1 MFRESDPGRGAAHVS
16 DGCSLRSRRFGS
28 PAGAVAHRRSR
39 GLGFGVLSRFPR
51 LVLAAVLAC
60 VLVSGTGVP
69 ARQAWAN
76 GFNFPDGS
84 YLYANRDSST
94 RVQRYVDIKLEPC
107 DEHFNTNKS
116 SADRQ
121 TFGQYYLVQYQFNN
135 HNYWWGARPFWW
147 GGIPRN
153 TRLVGDQISLIKYEE
168 LTHKHTEPQTV
179 EKSTGYSKEKW
190 VQSNSRFWF
199 TNDGNDANASK
210 NFEWNWQRMTG
221 EGTHYNQ
228 SGSTMGTS
236 QAYGRATH
244 DLIINWERR
253 GNTRF
258 TISFKV
264 QVIDKN
270 IPLKFAAGVYQV
282 AGNWHYTAGKTVLAP
297 TLATYAQELELNY
310 PKEKVPVAKFG
321 NPSGSE
327 RQEVLKRL
335 WEANQNNTDVLKHL
349 AGMPQNPTREGFDHA
364 VLINGDGS
372 ATVTYADNSSGHKS
386 VDTIVKENLTR
397 RYVPLA
403 NRTQITYPPATTVKH
418 PEKLTPAERQQVAQ
432 AVKDANQNVKNDNK
446 QNGIKKV
453 TVDEKGNATV
463 TFNDTVG
470 TPSTKKLEGKYLV
483 RKQVP
488 LAEQFTPYYPSLP
501 LPVDKVEKLT
511 PQEKTQLIGRIF
523 DANKDR
529 KDGFMDAI
537 GNPTDAGNAENRGI
551 IKIGDDGSATIV
563 YRDDAPDFPSRDKLD
578 DKAKLVVAL
587 GNLAERTKLA
597 YPVRTP
603 VNDPSQLSEQDI
615 AKVKQA
621 VWEANVKKSG
631 DEKVFQKADGA
642 TAATADSAFTFDNGS
657 KQMTVHFADGST
669 TTVGYDLLVYAQP
682 KAEPPVTEQ
691 SGTESGDYKYNLTK
705 IAIPDVN
712 HPTMADWNKFARRF
726 IQDNWQAKPGKTP
739 ITDGFITSTHG
750 LLDNFESSFTPPG
763 MQLKN
768 FYGQWD
774 VKDGANLNLS
784 NSGFG
789 NPGVLSVY
797 LNESPEAGLARAQF
811 EVYVLNKSNWTN
823 RAFVLGSGDC
833 FVPDTVEPK
842 PDVLKKKAD
851 DLITQVIQ
859 GCKLRDEDVNKFKN
873 KFKTDYENDIN
884 SITKQSDVDNLVQQ
898 ADLDCKKMKQD
909 QDAAEQKQQSEIAN
923 NAARQEQQE
932 AKDKQREAD
941 KQAEQATTQQQQ
953 KENQAVTE
961 RKTKQDQQQ
970 KADDKAGDKQKQDS
984 QLESEKQK
992 VIDKIMN
999 NDQLKPEDKQKFIK
1013 QVQDTKV
1020 PSGGG
1025 STGSTTG
1032 DSTGGTGGGSTSGG
1046 DTSGGTS
1053 GTGGGTTPGGTSP
1066 DTLDNILKQ
1075 AENQGTT
1082 NQQTA
1087 DDNNYGPGPG
1097 TGSSPDQAKQAAEQA
1112 EQEENQ
1118 AKEKAKTKIDNLQNG
1133 GQLTPDE
1140 AQKFKD
1146 RIEHATG
1153 LPEVDGIL
1161 TDAELAQNRN
1171 RAKDDIGKLQYLN
1184 NAQKKALQQEVDT
1197 LDGVVGPQDDKID
1210 VDKFKKAINQVL
1222 EEARTLDGKMKDLH
1236 DLIGRVNAQKDKLTQ
1251 TPDYRNNTDNKRDK
1265 FDQALRDATKL
1276 DGKDT
1281 GQDAGSAE
1289 VEKCTKDLRDAADA
1303 LGGVDKPNVNK
1314 AALQQLV
1321 DEAPT
1326 VEKTPKYVNS
1336 DSGKQDAYTRAITE
1350 GEKVLQNPQ
1359 ATQPDVDKAIQAI
1372 NQAKNGLNGADSTPS
1387 PNPSPKPTGN
1397 PTPEASPETNP
1408 ATPPSPNPS
1417 PKPTGNPTPEAS
1429 PETNPATPPSPN
1441 STPSPEADSGS
1452 WVSPD
1457 FSSDSG
1463 ENPTPDPSPS
1473 PDSQMKTTSSDP
1485 LPVDKRDLLS
1495 QIAKAEADPRNHGTG
1510 KSDGTRAGVNSDDA
1524 MKTAFASSPAL
1535 QGNGLSAKGLAD
1547 FDAAL
1552 VEAKKV
1558 AADPDAT
1565 QSQVDDA
1572 TRNLANARQSLGDS
1586 QSEGELAHADT
1597 PLKVDNPGREAA
1609 EVLSKTGCN
1618 ASLLALLAAVMV
1630 TVGTVLF
1637 WGTRR
1642 RRNPRHSM

>member
-1 MFRESDPGRGAAHVS
+1 MWVKSQMFRESDPGRGAAHVS

-84 YLYANRDSST
+84 YLYANRDSSM

-147 GGIPRN
+147 GGIPQN

-168 LTHKHTEPQTV
+168 LTHKHTGPQTV

-228 SGSTMGTS
+228 SGGTMGTS

-270 IPLKFAAGVYQV
+270 TPLKFAAGVYQV

-310 PKEKVPVAKFG
+310 PKEKVPVANFG

-335 WEANQNNTDVLKHL
+335 WEANQNNTGVLKHL
-349 AGMPQNPTREGFDHA
+349 KGMPQNPQKPTLEDFGQA
-364 VLINGDGS
+364 VSINQDGS
-372 ATVTYADNSSGHKS
+372 VTVTYADNSTNHKS

-403 NRTQITYPPATTVKH
+403 DRTEVTYPPATTVKN
-418 PEKLTPAERQQVAQ
+418 PGKLTAEERQKVAQ
-432 AVKDANQNVKNDNK
+432 AVKDANQKVKNDNNK
-446 QNGIKKV
+446 NGIKEV

-470 TPSTKKLEGKYLV
+470 TSSTKKLEGKYLV

-488 LAEQFTPYYPSLP
+488 LAERFTPYYPSLP

-511 PQEKTQLIGRIF
+511 PQEKTQLIGRILE
-523 DANKDR
+523 ANKGR
-529 KDGFMDAI
+529 TDGFMGAI
-537 GNPTDAGNAENRGI
+537 GNPTSAEDAEKRGI

-563 YRDDAPDFPSRDKLD
+563 YRDNAPDFPSRDKLD
-578 DKAKLVVAL
+578 DKAKLVVAR
-587 GNLAERTKLA
+587 GNLAERAKLA
-597 YPVRTP
+597 YPTRTP
-603 VNDPSQLSEQDI
+603 VNDPSQLSVQDI
-615 AKVKQA
+615 AKVKRA
-621 VWEANVKKSG
+621 VWAANVKKSG
-631 DEKVFQKADGA
+631 DEKIFLNGNM
-642 TAATADSAFTFDNGS
+642 DSAFTFDNNTQ
-657 KQMTVHFADGST
+657 QMTVHFADGST

-682 KAEPPVTEQ
+682 KADPPSTKPSSTG
-691 SGTESGDYKYNLTK
+691 SGGYKYNLTK
-705 IAIPDVN
+705 IAIPDVE
-712 HPTMADWNKFARRF
+712 HPTKEDWQRFERKF
-726 IQDNWQAKPGKTP
+726 IQDNWQVKTNTGHAP
-739 ITDGFITSTHG
+739 ITDESINKAPGF
-750 LLDNFESSFTPPG
+750 LDNFTKKIDPNSDDFG
-763 MQLKN
+763 LQLCD
-768 FYGQWD
+768 FYGKWEVKNGSTLELGD
-774 VKDGANLNLS
+774 CESGENGKDGIARIH
-784 NSGFG
+784 
-789 NPGVLSVY
+789 Y
-797 LNESPEAGLARAQF
+797 LNNTIGIVWS
-811 EVYVLNKSNWTN
+811 S
-823 RAFVLGSGDC
+823 GSDTWSEMITLHKDDC
-833 FVPDTVEPK
+833 FVSDTAEPK
-842 PDVLKKKAD
+842 PDVLKEQAKE
-851 DLITQVIQ
+851 LITKVIQ
-859 GCKLRDEDVNKFKN
+859 GYMLPDEDVNKFK
-873 KFKTDYENDIN
+873 KDHENDIN
-884 SITKQSDVDNLVQQ
+884 NIKKPSDVDKLVQQ
-898 ADLDCKKMKQD
+898 ANEAGKQMQ
-909 QDAAEQKQQSEIAN
+909 QDHAAEWQKQQSENAN
-923 NAARQEQQE
+923 NTARQEQQE
-932 AKDKQREAD
+932 ANTKQQEAD
-941 KQAEQATTQQQQ
+941 KKAEQDTKQQQQ
-953 KENQAVTE
+953 EDNQAVT
-961 RKTKQDQQQ
+961 KQKIDQEKQQ
-970 KADDKAGDKQKQDS
+970 KDDDKTGDKQKQDS
-984 QLESEKQK
+984 QLESDKQK

-1032 DSTGGTGGGSTSGG
+1032 DSTGGTGGGSTGGG

-1075 AENQGTT
+1075 AQDQGTT

-1087 DDNNYGPGPG
+1087 DDNNYGSDPG
-1097 TGSSPDQAKQAAEQA
+1097 TGSSPDQATHTAEQA
-1112 EQEENQ
+1112 EQQAKQEENQ
-1118 AKEKAKTKIDNLQNG
+1118 AKEKAKDKIGDLQNG

-1140 AQKFKD
+1140 AQKFKK
-1146 RIEHATG
+1146 RIEDATG

-1184 NAQKKALQQEVDT
+1184 NAQKDALQQEVDT
-1197 LDGVVGPQDDKID
+1197 LDGAVDPQDDSIN
-1210 VDKFKKAINQVL
+1210 VAKFKEAINKVV
-1222 EEARTLDGKMKDLH
+1222 EKAKTLDGKMKDFH
-1236 DLIGRVNAQKDKLTQ
+1236 DLIGRVNAQKGKLTQ

-1265 FDQALRDATKL
+1265 FDQALGDATNL
-1276 DGKDT
+1276 DDKDT
-1281 GQDAGSAE
+1281 GQNADSTE
-1289 VEKCTKDLRDAADA
+1289 VEKYTKALQDAADA
-1303 LGGVDKPNVNK
+1303 LGGVDKPKVDK
-1314 AALQQLV
+1314 TALQQLV
-1321 DEAPT
+1321 NEAPT
-1326 VEKTPKYVNS
+1326 VEKTTKYVNS
-1336 DSGKQDAYTRAITE
+1336 NPGKQNAYTQAITE
-1350 GEKVLQNPQ
+1350 GKKVLQNPN
-1359 ATQPDVDKAIQAI
+1359 ATKPDVDKAIQAI
-1372 NQAKNGLNGADSTPS
+1372 NQAKNGLDGADS
-1387 PNPSPKPTGN
+1387 SPKPTGN
-1397 PTPEASPETNP
+1397 PTPEANP
-1408 ATPPSPNPS
+1408 GSGTTPSPTSTPD
-1417 PKPTGNPTPEAS
+1417 PT
-1429 PETNPATPPSPN
+1429 PSPN
-1441 STPSPEADSGS
+1441 STPSPEANSGS

-1473 PDSQMKTTSSDP
+1473 PDSQVKTTGSDP
-1485 LPVDKRDLLS
+1485 LPVDKHDLLS
-1495 QIAKAEADPRNHGTG
+1495 QIAKAEADSHHGAG
-1510 KSDGTRAGVNSDDA
+1510 KPGGTRAGVNSNDTV
-1524 MKTAFASSPAL
+1524 KTAFASSPAL
-1535 QGNGLSAKGLAD
+1535 QGNEPKAKGLAD

-1572 TRNLANARQSLGDS
+1572 TRNLANARQALGDA
-1586 QSEGELAHADT
+1586 QSEAELAHADT

-1618 ASLLALLAAVMV
+1618 ASLLSLLAAVMA
-1630 TVGTVLF
+1630 TVGTALF

>member
-39 GLGFGVLSRFPR
+39 GLGFDVLSRFPR

-94 RVQRYVDIKLEPC
+94 RVQRYVDIDLKPC
-107 DEHFNTNKS
+107 DKNFNTNKS

-147 GGIPRN
+147 GGIPKN
-153 TRLVGDQISLIKYEE
+153 TQLVGDQISLIKYEE
-168 LTHKHTEPQTV
+168 LTHKHTGPQTV

-210 NFEWNWQRMTG
+210 NFAWNWQRMTG
-221 EGTHYNQ
+221 EAGHYNQ
-228 SGSTMGTS
+228 SGNTLETS
-236 QAYGRATH
+236 RAYGRATH

-321 NPSGSE
+321 NPSEPE

-349 AGMPQNPTREGFDHA
+349 KGMPQNPTRDGFDHA
-364 VLINGDGS
+364 VSINQDGS

-403 NRTQITYPPATTVKH
+403 NRTQITYPPATTVKN

-453 TVDEKGNATV
+453 EVDEKGNATV

-551 IKIGDDGSATIV
+551 IKIGYDGSATIV
-563 YRDDAPDFPSRDKLD
+563 YRDNAPDFPSRDKLD
-578 DKAKLVVAL
+578 DKAKLVVAR

-603 VNDPSQLSEQDI
+603 VNDPSKLSVADI

-621 VWEANVKKSG
+621 VWAANVKKSG
-631 DEKVFQKADGA
+631 DEKVFQKADGT

-657 KQMTVHFADGST
+657 QQMTVHFADGST

-682 KAEPPVTEQ
+682 KAKPPVTEQ
-691 SGTESGDYKYNLTK
+691 SGTESGDYEYNLTK
-705 IAIPDVN
+705 IAIPDVDN
-712 HPTMADWNKFARRF
+712 PTEEDWNKFVRRF
-726 IQDNWQAKPGKTP
+726 IQDNWQAKPGQTP
-739 ITDGFITSTHG
+739 ITDDFINKTPG
-750 LLDNFESSFTPPG
+750 LLGKFTSFGFPSG
-763 MQLKN
+763 MQLKD
-768 FYGQWD
+768 FYDKWD
-774 VKDGANLNLS
+774 VKDGSSLDLS
-784 NSGFG
+784 DNRL

-797 LNESPEAGLARAQF
+797 LDIPSGEVGRARVD
-811 EVYVLNKSNWTN
+811 VYVLTENKMPNLAFALDSSKC
-823 RAFVLGSGDC
+823 FVLDTAGTLKKQAEELIRNALRRYDL
-833 FVPDTVEPK
+833 PDTAENK
-842 PDVLKKKAD
+842 N
-851 DLITQVIQ
+851 
-859 GCKLRDEDVNKFKN
+859 DEDIDKYVEAHKQ
-873 KFKTDYENDIN
+873 DIN
-884 SITKQSDVDNLVQQ
+884 KVKNPSDMDKLVQQ
-898 ADLDCKKMKQD
+898 ADQYGKKIKQD
-909 QDAAEQKQQSEIAN
+909 GEKAEEEAKQRQQSENAN
-923 NAARQEQQE
+923 NTARQEQQE
-932 AKDKQREAD
+932 ANTKQQEAD
-941 KQAEQATTQQQQ
+941 KKAEQDTKQQQQ
-953 KENQAVTE
+953 EDNQAVTE
-961 RKTKQDQQQ
+961 QKTKQDQQQ
-970 KADDKAGDKQKQDS
+970 KADDKKGKEQEQNS

-999 NDQLKPEDKQKFIK
+999 NDKLKPEDKQKFIK
-1013 QVQDTKV
+1013 QVQDTN

-1032 DSTGGTGGGSTSGG
+1032 DSTGGTGGG
-1046 DTSGGTS
+1046 DTS
-1053 GTGGGTTPGGTSP
+1053 GGTTPGGTSP
-1066 DTLDNILKQ
+1066 DTLDNIRNILKQ
-1075 AENQGTT
+1075 AEDQGTT

-1087 DDNNYGPGPG
+1087 DTDNYGPGGTG
-1097 TGSSPDQAKQAAEQA
+1097 TGSSTDQAKQQA
-1112 EQEENQ
+1112 EQEEKQ
-1118 AKEKAKTKIDNLQNG
+1118 AKNEAKTKIDDLQNH

-1153 LPEVDGIL
+1153 LPEVNGIL

-1171 RAKDDIGKLQYLN
+1171 RAKDDIDKLQYLN
-1184 NAQKKALQQEVDT
+1184 NAQKKTLQQEVDT
-1197 LDGVVGPQDDKID
+1197 LDGAVGPQDDTID
-1210 VDKFKKAINQVL
+1210 VAKFKEAINKVV
-1222 EEARTLDGKMKDLH
+1222 EKAKALDGKMKDLH
-1236 DLIGRVNAQKDKLTQ
+1236 DLIGRVNAQKGKLTQ
-1251 TPDYRNNTDNKRDK
+1251 TPDYLNNTDKKRDK

-1276 DGKDT
+1276 DDKDT
-1281 GQDAGSAE
+1281 GQNADSAE
-1289 VEKCTKDLRDAADA
+1289 VENYTKALQDAADA
-1303 LGGVDKPNVNK
+1303 LGGVDKPKVDK
-1314 AALQQLV
+1314 AELLDKTKLQQLV

-1336 DSGKQDAYTRAITE
+1336 DSGKQDAYTRAIAE
-1350 GEKVLQNPQ
+1350 GKKVLQNPQ
-1359 ATQPDVDKAIQAI
+1359 ATKPDVDKAIQAI

-1387 PNPSPKPTGN
+1387 PTSTPDSSP
-1397 PTPEASPETNP
+1397 
-1408 ATPPSPNPS
+1408 
-1417 PKPTGNPTPEAS
+1417 S

-1463 ENPTPDPSPS
+1463 ENPTPDSSPS

-1535 QGNGLSAKGLAD
+1535 QGNGLRAKGLAD

-1572 TRNLANARQSLGDS
+1572 TRNLANARQSLGDA

-1618 ASLLALLAAVMV
+1618 ASLLALLAEVMV

>member
-147 GGIPRN
+147 GGIPQN

-168 LTHKHTEPQTV
+168 LTHKHTGSQTV

-221 EGTHYNQ
+221 EGAHYNQ

-349 AGMPQNPTREGFDHA
+349 AGMPQNPTRDGFDHA
-364 VLINGDGS
+364 VSINQDGS

-403 NRTQITYPPATTVKH
+403 NRTQITYPPATTVKN

-488 LAEQFTPYYPSLP
+488 LAERFTPYYPSLP
-501 LPVDKVEKLT
+501 LPVENVEKLT
-511 PQEKTQLIGRIF
+511 PQEKTQLIGRILE
-523 DANKDR
+523 ANKDR
-529 KDGFMDAI
+529 KDGFMGAI
-537 GNPTDAGNAENRGI
+537 GKPTSADDAENRGI

-563 YRDDAPDFPSRDKLD
+563 YRDDAQGFPSRDKLD
-578 DKAKLVVAL
+578 DKEKLVVAR

-597 YPVRTP
+597 YPARTP
-603 VNDPSQLSEQDI
+603 VNDPSQLSVQDI

-621 VWEANVKKSG
+621 VWAANVKKSG
-631 DEKVFQKADGA
+631 DEKVFQKADGT

-657 KQMTVHFADGST
+657 QQMTVHFADGST

-682 KAEPPVTEQ
+682 KAKPPVTEQ

-739 ITDGFITSTHG
+739 ITDNFITSTHG

-774 VKDGANLNLS
+774 VKDGSNLNLS

-851 DLITQVIQ
+851 DLITKVIQ
-859 GCKLRDEDVNKFKN
+859 GYMLPDEDVNKFK
-873 KFKTDYENDIN
+873 KDHEKDIN
-884 SITKQSDVDNLVQQ
+884 NITKQSDVDKLVQQ
-898 ADLDCKKMKQD
+898 ANEAGKKMQQD
-909 QDAAEQKQQSEIAN
+909 HAEKSQKQQSEIAN

-961 RKTKQDQQQ
+961 QKTKQDQQQ
-970 KADDKAGDKQKQDS
+970 KADDKKGKEQEQNS

-999 NDQLKPEDKQKFIK
+999 NDKLKPEDKQKFIK

-1032 DSTGGTGGGSTSGG
+1032 DSTGGTSGGSTSGG

-1066 DTLDNILKQ
+1066 DTLDNIRNILKQ
-1075 AENQGTT
+1075 AEDQGTT

-1097 TGSSPDQAKQAAEQA
+1097 TGSSPDQAKQA

-1146 RIEHATG
+1146 RIEHAMG

-1184 NAQKKALQQEVDT
+1184 NKQKDALQQEVDT
-1197 LDGVVGPQDDKID
+1197 LDGAVDPQDDSIN
-1210 VDKFKKAINQVL
+1210 VDKFKEAINKVV
-1222 EEARTLDGKMKDLH
+1222 EKAKTLDGKMKNLH

-1251 TPDYRNNTDNKRDK
+1251 TPDYRNNTDQKRDK

-1281 GQDAGSAE
+1281 GQNADSAE
-1289 VEKCTKDLRDAADA
+1289 VEKYTKDLRDAADA
-1303 LGGVDKPNVNK
+1303 LGGVDKPKVDK
-1314 AALQQLV
+1314 TELLDKTELQRLV

-1326 VEKTPKYVNS
+1326 VKNTPKYVNS
-1336 DSGKQDAYTRAITE
+1336 DSGKQGAYTQAIAE

-1359 ATQPDVDKAIQAI
+1359 ATQPEVDKAIQDI
-1372 NQAKNGLNGADSTPS
+1372 NQAKDGLNGADSTPS

-1397 PTPEASPETNP
+1397 PTPEASPDPT
-1408 ATPPSPNPS
+1408 PSPTS
-1417 PKPTGNPTPEAS
+1417 TPDS
-1429 PETNPATPPSPN
+1429 S
-1441 STPSPEADSGS
+1441 PSPEADSGS

-1463 ENPTPDPSPS
+1463 ENPTPDSSPS
-1473 PDSQMKTTSSDP
+1473 PDSQMKTTSSNP

-1495 QIAKAEADPRNHGTG
+1495 QIAKAEADSRNHGTG

-1535 QGNGLSAKGLAD
+1535 QGNGLRAKGLAD

-1572 TRNLANARQSLGDS
+1572 TRNLANARQSLGDA

>member
-76 GFNFPDGS
+76 GFNLPDGS
-84 YLYANRDSST
+84 YRYANRDSST
-94 RVQRYVDIKLEPC
+94 RVQWYVDIELKPC
-107 DEHFNTNKS
+107 DEHDNTDKA
-116 SADRQ
+116 SADRR

-135 HNYWWGARPFWW
+135 NNYWWGARPFWW
-147 GGIPRN
+147 GGIPQN

-168 LTHKHTEPQTV
+168 LTHKHTGPQTV
-179 EKSTGYSKEKW
+179 ESSKNYTKKEW
-190 VQSNSRFWF
+190 EDSNSRFWF
-199 TNDGNDANASK
+199 TNEGSGSGNFKS
-210 NFEWNWQRMTG
+210 NWQRMTG
-221 EGTHYNQ
+221 EGKHYNQ
-228 SGSTMGTS
+228 SGNTMGTS
-236 QAYGRATH
+236 QAYGQATH

-310 PKEKVPVAKFG
+310 PKEKVPVVKFG
-321 NPSGSE
+321 NPSESE

-335 WEANQNNTDVLKHL
+335 WEANQDNTDVLKHL
-349 AGMPQNPTREGFDHA
+349 KGMPQNPQNPTRDGFDHA
-364 VLINGDGS
+364 VSINQDGS
-372 ATVTYADNSSGHKS
+372 ATVTYADNPKS

-403 NRTQITYPPATTVKH
+403 DRTQITYPPVTPVKN
-418 PEKLTPAERQQVAQ
+418 PGKLTTEEQQKVAQ
-432 AVKDANQNVKNDNK
+432 AIKDANQNVKNDNK
-446 QNGIKKV
+446 ENGIEKV
-453 TVDEKGNATV
+453 EVDKEGNATV

-470 TPSTKKLEGKYLV
+470 THSTKKLDGKYLV

-563 YRDDAPDFPSRDKLD
+563 YRDDAPGFPSRDKLD
-578 DKAKLVVAL
+578 DKEKLVVAR
-587 GNLAERTKLA
+587 GNLAERTNLA

-603 VNDPSQLSEQDI
+603 VNDPSKLSVADI

-621 VWEANVKKSG
+621 VWAANVKKPG
-631 DEKVFQKADGA
+631 DEKVFQKADGT

-657 KQMTVHFADGST
+657 QQMTVHFADGST

-682 KAEPPVTEQ
+682 KAKPPVTEQ
-691 SGTESGDYKYNLTK
+691 TGTKSGGYKYNLTK
-705 IAIPDVN
+705 IAIPNVN
-712 HPTMADWNKFARRF
+712 HPTKEDWQRFERKF
-726 IQDNWQAKPGKTP
+726 IQDNWQAKPGQTP
-739 ITDGFITSTHG
+739 ITDEFINKAPGF
-750 LLDNFESSFTPPG
+750 LDNFT
-763 MQLKN
+763 KN
-768 FYGQWD
+768 IDPNSDDFGLDLCEFYGKWEVKNGSTLELGNCESD
-774 VKDGANLNLS
+774 ESEKDGIARIH
-784 NSGFG
+784 
-789 NPGVLSVY
+789 Y
-797 LNESPEAGLARAQF
+797 LNNTIGIVWSSGASTWSEIITLH
-811 EVYVLNKSNWTN
+811 K
-823 RAFVLGSGDC
+823 GDC
-833 FVPDTVEPK
+833 FVSDTVEPK

-859 GCKLRDEDVNKFKN
+859 GYMLPDEDVNKFK
-873 KFKTDYENDIN
+873 KDHEKDIN
-884 SITKQSDVDNLVQQ
+884 NITKQSDVDKLVQQ
-898 ADLDCKKMKQD
+898 ANEAGKKMQQD
-909 QDAAEQKQQSEIAN
+909 HAEKWQKQQSEIAN

-941 KQAEQATTQQQQ
+941 KQAEQATTQQQE

-961 RKTKQDQQQ
+961 QKTKQDQQQ
-970 KADDKAGDKQKQDS
+970 KDDDKAGDKQKQDS

-992 VIDKIMN
+992 VIAKIMDN
-999 NDQLKPEDKQKFIK
+999 NQLKPEEKQKFIK
-1013 QVQDTKV
+1013 QVQDTN

-1032 DSTGGTGGGSTSGG
+1032 DST
-1046 DTSGGTS
+1046 GGTS

-1082 NQQTA
+1082 NKQTA
-1087 DDNNYGPGPG
+1087 DDNNYGPGTGPG

-1184 NAQKKALQQEVDT
+1184 NKQKDALQQEVDT
-1197 LDGVVGPQDDKID
+1197 LDGAVDPQDDTID
-1210 VDKFKKAINQVL
+1210 VAKFKEAINKVV
-1222 EEARTLDGKMKDLH
+1222 EKAKTLDGKMKDLH
-1236 DLIGRVNAQKDKLTQ
+1236 DLIGRVNAQKGKLTQ
-1251 TPDYRNNTDNKRDK
+1251 TPDYRNNTDQKRDK
-1265 FDQALRDATKL
+1265 FDQALGDATKL
-1276 DGKDT
+1276 DGKGT
-1281 GQDAGSAE
+1281 GQNADSTE
-1289 VEKCTKDLRDAADA
+1289 VEKYTKALQDAANA
-1303 LGGVDKPNVNK
+1303 LGGVDKPKVNK
-1314 AALQQLV
+1314 AALQRLV

-1336 DSGKQDAYTRAITE
+1336 DSGKQDAYTRAIAE

-1359 ATQPDVDKAIQAI
+1359 ATQPEVDKAIQDI
-1372 NQAKNGLNGADSTPS
+1372 NQAKNGLNGADS
-1387 PNPSPKPTGN
+1387 SPKPTGS
-1397 PTPEASPETNP
+1397 PTPEANPGSGTGSDPTPSPTS
-1408 ATPPSPNPS
+1408 TPDSSPSPNPS

-1457 FSSDSG
+1457 YSSDSG

-1473 PDSQMKTTSSDP
+1473 PDSQMKTTSSNP

-1535 QGNGLSAKGLAD
+1535 QGNGLRAKGLAD

-1572 TRNLANARQSLGDS
+1572 TRNLANARQSLGDA